1 MVRVNGHR
9 AVGARG
15 LWRVAALTAAGAIG
29 ASAQAQAALYYWS
42 DSDTG
47 YSRPGPIEQPRRQ
60 KPRRHQAKKIEAPQK
75 ESAKPQGPLIIAI
88 SIAKQHLKIYDANGF
103 FAEAPVSTG
112 MKGHATPMGVFSVIQ
127 KQKLHHSNI
136 YSGAPMP
143 YMQRIT
149 WSGIAIHAGV
159 LPGYPAS
166 HGCIRMPMAFAMK
179 MWNWTRMGARV
190 VVTPGEMTPAS
201 FSHPLLVTQKVL
213 PQPAA
218 EPQADAPPAPKS
230 DKASEADAPIKAA
243 TLQAKLELRST
254 VGHADGAKPTIGE
267 PRASTSLR
275 ERTHTADAS
284 GGIRATQPAVTITD
298 AVSSGGNATP
308 PEELRSDGAPAS
320 AADADNPQAATSQA
334 GLVAAKP
341 AEIAPSDD
349 RPAETRPSE
358 ADVSATGSTI
368 TAEKPAEKKL
378 EAKADD
384 VKIDSSKPDVPHSN
398 EKQADKPGDAA
409 KAATGI
415 GPIAPDAKKDQ
426 TRLPDTAMPAA
437 AKTDTATA
445 PKRTGQIAVF
455 ISRKDSKLY
464 VRQNFAPLF
473 DAPVTIAPSDR
484 PLGTH
489 VFTAEIDKVDA
500 NRVHWSVV
508 TLPSPSRHAG
518 RRDEDEHASRRRKI
532 ANSAVVEAKPLP
544 QPDSPA
550 EALDRITIP
559 ADAMARIAEAL
570 STGASIIVSDQ
581 GINAGETGEGT
592 DFIVSLR

>member
-1 MVRVNGHR
+1 MP
-9 AVGARG
+9 A
-15 LWRVAALTAAGAIG
+15 
-29 ASAQAQAALYYWS
+29 
-42 DSDTG
+42 
-47 YSRPGPIEQPRRQ
+47 
-60 KPRRHQAKKIEAPQK
+60 K
-75 ESAKPQGPLIIAI
+75 ESAKPQGPVIIAI
-88 SIAKQHLKIYDANGF
+88 SIEKQHLKIYDANGV

-190 VVTPGEMTPAS
+190 VVTPGEMSPAS
-201 FSHPLLVTQKVL
+201 FSHPLLVTQKVT

-230 DKASEADAPIKAA
+230 DKASEADTPIKA
-243 TLQAKLELRST
+243 TISEAKLELRST
-254 VGHADGAKPTIGE
+254 VGHANRAQPIIGE
-267 PRASTSLR
+267 PPASTSLR
-275 ERTHTADAS
+275 EQTHTADAS
-284 GGIRATQPAVTITD
+284 GGTPMAQLAVAISD
-298 AVSSGGNATP
+298 AVSPDGNATP
-308 PEELRSDGAPAS
+308 HEGPRAEGAPAS
-320 AADADNPQAATSQA
+320 ASDAASGQAADASKTDVKPD
-334 GLVAAKP
+334 AAKTDV
-341 AEIAPSDD
+341 ATTGSTIVED
-349 RPAETRPSE
+349 RPAEKKVE
-358 ADVSATGSTI
+358 ART
-368 TAEKPAEKKL
+368 
-378 EAKADD
+378 DD
-384 VKIDSSKPDVPHSN
+384 VKT
-398 EKQADKPGDAA
+398 GDAA
-409 KAATGI
+409 KTATAVS
-415 GPIAPDAKKDQ
+415 PTVPDAKKDQ
-426 TRLPDTAMPAA
+426 ARLSDPAKAAAGKSDPAA
-437 AKTDTATA
+437 SAA
-445 PKRTGQIAVF
+445 PKRSGQIAVF

-473 DAPVTIAPSDR
+473 DAPVTIASSDR

-489 VFTAEIDKVDA
+489 VFTAEIDRNDA
-500 NRVHWSVV
+500 NIVHWSVV
-508 TLPSPSRHAG
+508 SLPSRRAE
-518 RRDEDEHASRRRKI
+518 RRDEEERASRRRKT
-532 ANSAVVEAKPLP
+532 ATVAVAEPKPV
-544 QPDSPA
+544 PDSPG

-559 ADAMARIAEAL
+559 ADAMARITDAL